1 MTKEEINKWLS
12 NLKDDIGKAQHQ
24 ELWHYAEALD
34 MAIEA
39 LSAKR
44 TGKWNHPYH
53 YGLALPEHQCSEC
66 GYWEYADSKSNY
78 CPNCGADMRGAEE

>member
-39 LSAKR
+39 LERKHGEWIEVYEDYRQQISWWECSVCKC
-44 TGKWNHPYH
+44 GISWLSNFC
-53 YGLALPEHQCSEC
+53 PE
-66 GYWEYADSKSNY
+66 
-78 CPNCGADMRGAEE
+78 CGADMRGEE